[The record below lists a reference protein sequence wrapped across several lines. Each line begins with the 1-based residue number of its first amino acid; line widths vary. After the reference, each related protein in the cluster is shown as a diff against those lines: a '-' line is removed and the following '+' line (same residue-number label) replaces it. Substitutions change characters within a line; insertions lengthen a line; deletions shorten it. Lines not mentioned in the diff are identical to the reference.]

1 MQDTE
6 QFFFYHLFCSRTG
19 FSVTS
24 TAGSLTPETV
34 DLGTDLEES
43 DGQESRRSRSYR
55 GSAIIETPRNPKRKY
70 TIVPAPIVQP
80 TVPKV
85 LYLLKDLIN

>member
-6 QFFFYHLFCSRTG
+6 HFFFYHLFCSRTG

-55 GSAIIETPRNPKRKY
+55 GSAIIETPRHPKRKY

-85 LYLLKDLIN
+85 LYLLKDRIK

>member
-1 MQDTE
+1 M
-6 QFFFYHLFCSRTG
+6 
-19 FSVTS
+19 TS

-55 GSAIIETPRNPKRKY
+55 GSAIVETPRHPKRIY
-70 TIVPAPIVQP
+70 AIVPAPIVQS

-85 LYLLKDLIN
+85 LYLQKITYNLPLLFGFKVKVLMKFAS